1 MVVWPQPSFV
11 RKTSLLH
18 AAIDL
23 GGSSGRVTVGELVNE
38 KIVLTELHRFKH
50 EPIQS
55 NDGLFW
61 DWQFILDQIK
71 IGLNKACEM
80 GQVETLGVD
89 SWAVDYGLLDAKG
102 ELLAPPHCY
111 RDGRTDGVM
120 AKLKNELGVDYIYG
134 KTGIQFIFFNTM
146 YQLFVEKNSSIYER
160 ADKFLMVPDLI
171 NYLLCGS
178 ISTEITN
185 ASTTQ
190 LLNVHTQ
197 DWDWEL
203 IEKLGIKKS
212 LFAKINKPGEQVGK
226 VVGHGKLDSIKVIS
240 VGSHDTASAVA
251 GAPLGEDGLTA
262 YISSGTWSLV
272 GLELTKPVTDK
283 KAMEFNITNEMG
295 VADRIRFIKNV
306 AGMWLLEE
314 SLDYW
319 ASKGE
324 NYTAAELAKAAA
336 DLPKAAVIDAN
347 DPIFEK
353 PGAMPERI
361 AMLCEKSNQ
370 QVPQSPAAYA
380 RCIFDSLADAYVKVL
395 AQLQSAA
402 EVKINAINIVGGG
415 SANRLVNQLTA
426 DATGLPVYAG
436 PSEATVLGSI
446 LVQMQSVGLIN
457 SLAQGRSIVKNSI
470 TQEVFTPKK

>member
-11 RKTSLLH
+11 RKNSLLH

-23 GGSSGRVTVGELVNE
+23 GGSSGRVSVGELVDQ

-50 EPIQS
+50 EPVATA
-55 NDGLFW
+55 DGLFW
-61 DWQFILDQIK
+61 DWQFILEQIK
-71 IGLNKACEM
+71 IGLHKA
-80 GQVETLGVD
+80 VELGEVATVGVD
-89 SWAVDYGLLDAKG
+89 SWAVDYALIDSKG
-102 ELLAPPHCY
+102 EVLAPPHCY

-146 YQLFVEKNSSIYER
+146 YQLFVEKNTAAYLR

-171 NYLLCGS
+171 NYLLCGA

-190 LLNVHTQ
+190 LLNVYTH

-203 IEKLGIKKS
+203 IEKLGIRKE
-212 LFAKINKPGEQVGK
+212 LFPKINKPGQQMG
-226 VVGHGKLDSIKVIS
+226 VVSGHGELDGIKVIS

-251 GAPLGEDGLTA
+251 GTPLPIKGNAA

-272 GLELTKPVTDK
+272 GLELKQPVTNK
-283 KAMEFNITNEMG
+283 KAMDFNITNEMG
-295 VADRIRFIKNV
+295 VDDRIRFIKNV

-324 NYTAAELAKAAA
+324 KYTAAELAKAAES
-336 DLPKAAVIDAN
+336 LPKGAVINAN
-347 DPIFEK
+347 DPRFEK

-361 AMLCEKSNQ
+361 AALCQEMNQ
-370 QVPQSPAAYA
+370 PVPTTPAEYA

-395 AQLQSAA
+395 DQLQDAA
-402 EVKINAINIVGGG
+402 GVKIDSINIVGGG
-415 SANRLVNQLTA
+415 SANKLLNQLTA
-426 DATGLPVYAG
+426 NATGKTVYAG
-436 PSEATVLGSI
+436 PVEATVLGSI
-446 LVQMQSVGLIN
+446 ITQMQAAGVIS
-457 SLAQGRSIVKNSI
+457 SLDEGRQIIKNS
-470 TQEVFTPKK
+470 TAQAVFKPA

>member
-1 MVVWPQPSFV
+1 
-11 RKTSLLH
+11 LLH

-226 VVGHGKLDSIKVIS
+226 VAGHGKLDSIKVIS

-251 GAPLGEDGLTA
+251 GAPLGQDGLTA

-336 DLPKAAVIDAN
+336 ELPKAAAELPKAAVIDAN

-370 QVPQSPAAYA
+370 PVPQSAAAYA

-402 EVKINAINIVGGG
+402 GVKINAINIVGGG
-415 SANRLVNQLTA
+415 SANRLLNQLTA

-457 SLAQGRSIVKNSI
+457 SLAQGRSIIKNSI
-470 TQEVFTPKK
+470 TQEVFKPTK

>member
-1 MVVWPQPSFV
+1 
-11 RKTSLLH
+11 
-18 AAIDL
+18 
-23 GGSSGRVTVGELVNE
+23 
-38 KIVLTELHRFKH
+38 
-50 EPIQS
+50 
-55 NDGLFW
+55 
-61 DWQFILDQIK
+61 
-71 IGLNKACEM
+71 
-80 GQVETLGVD
+80 
-89 SWAVDYGLLDAKG
+89 
-102 ELLAPPHCY
+102 
-111 RDGRTDGVM
+111 
-120 AKLKNELGVDYIYG
+120 
-134 KTGIQFIFFNTM
+134 M
-146 YQLFVEKNSSIYER
+146 YQLFVEKNSSIYGR

-226 VVGHGKLDSIKVIS
+226 VAGHGKLDSIKVIS

-324 NYTAAELAKAAA
+324 HYTAAELAKAAA
-336 DLPKAAVIDAN
+336 ELPCTAVIDAN

-402 EVKINAINIVGGG
+402 GVKINAINIVGGG
-415 SANRLVNQLTA
+415 SANRLLNQLTA
-426 DATGLPVYAG
+426 DATGVPVYAG

-457 SLAQGRSIVKNSI
+457 SLAQGRSIIKNSI
-470 TQEVFTPKK
+470 TQEVFKPKK

>member
-1 MVVWPQPSFV
+1 
-11 RKTSLLH
+11 LLH

-23 GGSSGRVTVGELVNE
+23 GGSSGRVTVGELVDQ

-50 EPIQS
+50 EPVATA
-55 NDGLFW
+55 DGLFW
-61 DWQFILDQIK
+61 DWQFILEQIK
-71 IGLNKACEM
+71 IGLHKA
-80 GQVETLGVD
+80 VELGEVATVGVD
-89 SWAVDYGLLDAKG
+89 SWAVDYALIDSKG
-102 ELLAPPHCY
+102 EVLAPPHCY

-120 AKLKNELGVDYIYG
+120 AKLKNELGVDYIYS

-146 YQLFVEKNSSIYER
+146 YQLFVEKDSAIYKS

-171 NYLLCGS
+171 NYLLCGA

-190 LLNVHTQ
+190 LLNAHTH

-212 LFAKINKPGEQVGK
+212 LFAKINKPGDQVGQIK
-226 VVGHGKLDSIKVIS
+226 GHGKLDAIKVIS

-251 GAPLGEDGLTA
+251 GTPLGEDGLSA

-272 GLELTKPVTDK
+272 GLELAKPVTDK
-283 KAMEFNITNEMG
+283 KAMEFNITNEVG
-295 VADRIRFIKNV
+295 VDDRIRFIKNV

-324 NYTAAELAKAAA
+324 HYTAAELAKAAA
-336 DLPKAAVIDAN
+336 DLPRTSVIDAN

-370 QVPQSPAAYA
+370 VIPQSPAAYA

-402 EVKINAINIVGGG
+402 GVKINAINIVGGG
-415 SANRLVNQLTA
+415 SANRLLNQLTA

-436 PSEATVLGSI
+436 PTEATVLGSVM
-446 LVQMQSVGLIN
+446 VQMQSVGLIN
-457 SLAQGRSIVKNSI
+457 SLNQGRVIIKNSI
-470 TQEVFTPKK
+470 TQEEFKPRKIS

>member
-1 MVVWPQPSFV
+1 
-11 RKTSLLH
+11 LLH

-55 NDGLFW
+55 SDGLFW

-120 AKLKNELGVDYIYG
+120 AKLKSELGVDYIYG

-146 YQLFVEKNSSIYER
+146 YQLFVEKNSSIYSR

-226 VVGHGKLDSIKVIS
+226 VAGHGKLDSIKVIS

-402 EVKINAINIVGGG
+402 GVKINAINIVGGG
-415 SANRLVNQLTA
+415 SANRLLNQLTA

-457 SLAQGRSIVKNSI
+457 SLAQGRSIIKNSI

>member
-1 MVVWPQPSFV
+1 
-11 RKTSLLH
+11 LLH

-55 NDGLFW
+55 SDGLFW

-160 ADKFLMVPDLI
+160 ADKFLMVPDLL

-226 VVGHGKLDSIKVIS
+226 VAGHGKLDSIKVIS

-324 NYTAAELAKAAA
+324 HYTAAELAKAAA

-415 SANRLVNQLTA
+415 SANRLLNQLTA

-457 SLAQGRSIVKNSI
+457 SLAQGRSIIKNSI
-470 TQEVFTPKK
+470 TQEVFKPKK

>member
-1 MVVWPQPSFV
+1 M
-11 RKTSLLH
+11 LH

-55 NDGLFW
+55 SDGLFW

-146 YQLFVEKNSSIYER
+146 YQLFVEKNSSIYGR

-226 VVGHGKLDSIKVIS
+226 VAGHGKLDSIKVIS

-272 GLELTKPVTDK
+272 GLELAKPVTDK

-370 QVPQSPAAYA
+370 PVPQSPAAYA

-402 EVKINAINIVGGG
+402 GVKINAINIVGGG
-415 SANRLVNQLTA
+415 SANRLLNQLTA

-457 SLAQGRSIVKNSI
+457 SLAQGRSIIKNSI
-470 TQEVFTPKK
+470 TQEVFKPTKG

>member
-1 MVVWPQPSFV
+1 M
-11 RKTSLLH
+11 LH

-55 NDGLFW
+55 SDGLFW

-146 YQLFVEKNSSIYER
+146 YQLFVEKNSSIYGR

-212 LFAKINKPGEQVGK
+212 LFAKINKSGEQVGK
-226 VVGHGKLDSIKVIS
+226 VAGHGKLDSIKVIS

-415 SANRLVNQLTA
+415 SANRLLNQLTA
-426 DATGLPVYAG
+426 DATGVPVYAG

-457 SLAQGRSIVKNSI
+457 SLAQGRSIIKNSI
-470 TQEVFTPKK
+470 TQEVFKPKK

>member
-1 MVVWPQPSFV
+1 M
-11 RKTSLLH
+11 LH

-55 NDGLFW
+55 SDGLFW

-146 YQLFVEKNSSIYER
+146 YQLFVEKNSSIYGR

-226 VVGHGKLDSIKVIS
+226 VAGHGKLDSIKVIS

-370 QVPQSPAAYA
+370 PVPQSPAAYA

-402 EVKINAINIVGGG
+402 GVKINAINIVGGG
-415 SANRLVNQLTA
+415 SANRLLNQLTA

-457 SLAQGRSIVKNSI
+457 SLAQGRSIIKNSI
-470 TQEVFTPKK
+470 TQEVFKPKK

>member
-1 MVVWPQPSFV
+1 M
-11 RKTSLLH
+11 LH

-146 YQLFVEKNSSIYER
+146 YQLFVEKNSSIYGR

-226 VVGHGKLDSIKVIS
+226 VAGHGKLDSIKVIS

-370 QVPQSPAAYA
+370 PVPQSPAAYA

-402 EVKINAINIVGGG
+402 GVKINAINIVGGG
-415 SANRLVNQLTA
+415 SANRLLNQLTA

-457 SLAQGRSIVKNSI
+457 SLAQGRSIIKNSI
-470 TQEVFTPKK
+470 TQEVFKPKK

>member
-1 MVVWPQPSFV
+1 
-11 RKTSLLH
+11 LLH

-23 GGSSGRVTVGELVNE
+23 GGSSGRVSVGELVDE

-50 EPIQS
+50 EPVATA
-55 NDGLFW
+55 DGLFW
-61 DWQFILDQIK
+61 DWQFILEQIK
-71 IGLNKACEM
+71 IGLHKA
-80 GQVETLGVD
+80 VELGEVATVGVD
-89 SWAVDYGLLDAKG
+89 SWAVDYALIDSKG
-102 ELLAPPHCY
+102 EVLAPPHCY

-146 YQLFVEKNSSIYER
+146 YQLFVEKDSSIYAK

-190 LLNVHTQ
+190 LLNAHTH

-212 LFAKINKPGEQVGK
+212 LFAKINKPGDQVGQIK
-226 VVGHGKLDSIKVIS
+226 GHGKLDAIKVIS

-251 GAPLGEDGLTA
+251 GAPLGEDGLSA

-272 GLELTKPVTDK
+272 GLELAKPVTDK
-283 KAMEFNITNEMG
+283 KAMEFNITNEVG
-295 VADRIRFIKNV
+295 VDDRIRFIKNV

-324 NYTAAELAKAAA
+324 HYTAAELAKAAA
-336 DLPKAAVIDAN
+336 ELPRASVIDAN

-370 QVPQSPAAYA
+370 VIPASPAAYA

-402 EVKINAINIVGGG
+402 GVKINAINIVGGG
-415 SANRLVNQLTA
+415 SANRLLNQLTA

-436 PSEATVLGSI
+436 PTEATVLGSVM
-446 LVQMQSVGLIN
+446 VQMQSVGLIN
-457 SLAQGRSIVKNSI
+457 SLNQGRAIIKNSI
-470 TQEVFTPKK
+470 TQEEFKPKKIS

>member
-1 MVVWPQPSFV
+1 M
-11 RKTSLLH
+11 LH

-55 NDGLFW
+55 SDGLFW

-146 YQLFVEKNSSIYER
+146 YQLFVEKNSSIYAR

-226 VVGHGKLDSIKVIS
+226 VAGHGKLDSIKVIS

-402 EVKINAINIVGGG
+402 GVKINAINIVGGG
-415 SANRLVNQLTA
+415 SANRLLNQLTA

-457 SLAQGRSIVKNSI
+457 SLAQGRSIIKNSI
-470 TQEVFTPKK
+470 TQEVFKPKK

>member
-1 MVVWPQPSFV
+1 
-11 RKTSLLH
+11 LLH

-23 GGSSGRVTVGELVNE
+23 GGSSGRVSVGELVDQ

-50 EPIQS
+50 EPVATA
-55 NDGLFW
+55 DGLFW
-61 DWQFILDQIK
+61 DWQFILEQIK
-71 IGLNKACEM
+71 IGLHKA
-80 GQVETLGVD
+80 VELGEVATVGVD
-89 SWAVDYGLLDAKG
+89 SWAVDYALIDSKG
-102 ELLAPPHCY
+102 EVLAPPHCY

-120 AKLKNELGVDYIYG
+120 AKLKNELGVDYIYS

-146 YQLFVEKNSSIYER
+146 YQLFVEKDSAIYKS

-190 LLNVHTQ
+190 LLNAHTH

-212 LFAKINKPGEQVGK
+212 LFAKINKPGDQVGQIK
-226 VVGHGKLDSIKVIS
+226 GHGKLDAIKVIS

-251 GAPLGEDGLTA
+251 GAPLGEDGLSA

-272 GLELTKPVTDK
+272 GLELAKPVTDK
-283 KAMEFNITNEMG
+283 KAMEFNITNEVG
-295 VADRIRFIKNV
+295 VDNRIRFIKNV

-324 NYTAAELAKAAA
+324 HYTAAELAKASAE
-336 DLPKAAVIDAN
+336 LPRTSVIDAN

-370 QVPQSPAAYA
+370 QIPQSPAAYA

-402 EVKINAINIVGGG
+402 GVKINAINIVGGG
-415 SANRLVNQLTA
+415 SANRLLNQLTA

-436 PSEATVLGSI
+436 PTEATVLGSVM
-446 LVQMQSVGLIN
+446 VQMQSVGLIN
-457 SLAQGRSIVKNSI
+457 SLNQGRVIIKNSI
-470 TQEVFTPKK
+470 TQEEFKPKK